1 MCSATD
7 YRIKSIGGMCI
18 LIQMWAW
25 ERCTTLAPKRTPPLI
40 ENKSLEHRWLRHRNQ
55 HIGNDDLRVFRHK
68 LDIMKRHEFLWE
80 PYTANVMSLLPPICL
95 IGSVAWCTVVPL
107 ICFQSI
113 ETIQNA
119 TTNFRCSSQPL
130 NIHGITLKD
139 KHEENWGQ
147 LFAPMMVN
155 GYPQPE
161 DLMSFNPDYMIWYRR
176 KNDVEVAKTLQYMVS
191 PQGRNIWT
199 VDDLVPYVEK
209 ITILFEEQ
217 ERINEPVSH
226 GPATE
231 HQLAPQEFHIL
242 HSNVET
248 QGIGRRREAVE
259 AKPYLYPQMV
269 EHGHEMYYTPPTFS
283 EYPTQMYQYPF
294 QGHQSDTSTS
304 EHSFRQHDATIAT
317 PNAPLGIQWNVPG
330 AIPDMDG
337 LLGVD
342 LRHQFAAEADQVE
355 AETHRGR
362 RNPDKQAQRW
372 EQPCG
377 TFSRHHGHHNE

>member
-1 MCSATD
+1 
-7 YRIKSIGGMCI
+7 
-18 LIQMWAW
+18 
-25 ERCTTLAPKRTPPLI
+25 
-40 ENKSLEHRWLRHRNQ
+40 
-55 HIGNDDLRVFRHK
+55 
-68 LDIMKRHEFLWE
+68 
-80 PYTANVMSLLPPICL
+80 
-95 IGSVAWCTVVPL
+95 
-107 ICFQSI
+107 
-113 ETIQNA
+113 
-119 TTNFRCSSQPL
+119 
-130 NIHGITLKD
+130 
-139 KHEENWGQ
+139 
-147 LFAPMMVN
+147 
-155 GYPQPE
+155 
-161 DLMSFNPDYMIWYRR
+161 
-176 KNDVEVAKTLQYMVS
+176 MVS

-304 EHSFRQHDATIAT
+304 EHSFRVLRKHI
-317 PNAPLGIQWNVPG
+317 LIFH
-330 AIPDMDG
+330 G
-337 LLGVD
+337 LL
-342 LRHQFAAEADQVE
+342 
-355 AETHRGR
+355 
-362 RNPDKQAQRW
+362 
-372 EQPCG
+372 
-377 TFSRHHGHHNE
+377 